1 LVTKLKVKIVGIQ
14 TKFIITFIFS
24 LIASFVIYESV
35 YSTYISFASQKHPHK
50 FANYNYSFSE
60 LSNISLNISLAANS
74 VNFNSESTY
83 KAVLSRYE
91 SKYSKY
97 KLGFVAVDSKNNVLY
112 DSSKLPKNLNLE
124 ESYSDFL
131 KYFISTGNL
140 TRYNY
145 YIHKMP
151 IKTDNTT
158 SILWITAS
166 PKNAPND
173 SKGVLFE
180 FKSTIIMLSL
190 CMLLFFI
197 ITHHRMKYINE
208 ICHGIKIIANE
219 NLNFKIHKKGHDEL
233 SEICKNINFMA
244 DKISKKIENEKK
256 IEASKN
262 LLITNV
268 AHDIRSPLTSIIGF
282 LQIIKNSEYKSQEEM
297 RRFIGICLTKAE
309 TMKKLTDNLFMFTK
323 LNDSSVKLHLSTIC
337 LNELI
342 YQLIDEFEIAFE
354 NSKLKI
360 IDNICTESIMVTVDI
375 NLFVRALNNLMYN
388 ALKYSF
394 KPSNVHVSLIQHD
407 KKVVIS
413 TSNRCKNLNVENINM
428 LFEKF
433 YRMDTS
439 RTNPDE
445 GSGLGLSITKSII
458 EKHGGNIWANY
469 EKDIITFA
477 ILMPLN

>member
-1 LVTKLKVKIVGIQ
+1 M
-14 TKFIITFIFS
+14 
-24 LIASFVIYESV
+24 IYESV

-50 FANYNYSFSE
+50 FENYNYSFSK

-83 KAVLSRYE
+83 KAVLSGYE

-97 KLGFVAVDSKNNVLY
+97 KLGFVAEDSKNNVLY

-131 KYFISTGNL
+131 KYYASAGNL

-145 YIHKMP
+145 YIYKMP
-151 IKTDNTT
+151 IKTDTTT
-158 SILWITAS
+158 STLWITAS
-166 PKNAPND
+166 PRNIPND
-173 SKGVLFE
+173 SKMLLFE
-180 FKSTIIMLSL
+180 FKSIIIMLSL
-190 CMLLFFI
+190 CMLLFLI

-208 ICHGIKIIANE
+208 ICRGIKIIANE
-219 NLNFKIHKKGHDEL
+219 NLNFKIRKKGHDEL

-244 DKISKKIENEKK
+244 DKINEKIENEKR

-262 LLITNV
+262 SLITNV

-297 RRFIGICLTKAE
+297 KRFIDICLKKAE

-323 LNDSSVKLHLSTIC
+323 LNSSSVTLHLSAIC

-342 YQLIDEFEIAFE
+342 YQLIDEFEMTFE

-360 IDNICTESIMVTVDI
+360 IDNICTKSILVSVDV

-388 ALKYSF
+388 SLKYSF
-394 KPSNVHVSLIQHD
+394 KPSNVHISLVQHD
-407 KKVVIS
+407 KYAVIS
-413 TSNRCKNLNVENINM
+413 ISNRCENLNVENLNM

-433 YRMDTS
+433 YRADIS
-439 RTNPDE
+439 RTNTDE

-458 EKHGGNIWANY
+458 EKHGGEIWANY
-469 EKDIITFA
+469 EKDIITFT
-477 ILMPLN
+477 ISIPLN

>member
-1 LVTKLKVKIVGIQ
+1 M
-14 TKFIITFIFS
+14 
-24 LIASFVIYESV
+24 IYESV

-50 FANYNYSFSE
+50 FQNYNYSFGE
-60 LSNISLNISLAANS
+60 LLHISLNISLTTSS
-74 VNFNSESTY
+74 VDFNSESTY

-97 KLGFVAVDSKNNVLY
+97 KLGFVAVDSKSNILY
-112 DSSKLPKNLNLE
+112 NSSRLPKNLNLE

-131 KYFISTGNL
+131 KYYTSAGDF

-145 YIHKMP
+145 YIYKMP
-151 IKTDNTT
+151 IKTYNTT

-166 PKNAPND
+166 PRNAPND
-173 SKGVLFE
+173 SKMLLFE
-180 FKSTIIMLSL
+180 FKSIIIMLSL
-190 CMLLFFI
+190 CMLLFLI

-219 NLNFKIHKKGHDEL
+219 NLNFKIRKKGHDEL

-244 DKISKKIENEKK
+244 DKINEKVENEKR
-256 IEASKN
+256 IEGSKN
-262 LLITNV
+262 SLITNV

-297 RRFIGICLTKAE
+297 KRFIGICLKKAE

-323 LNDSSVKLHLSTIC
+323 LNDSSVKLHLSAIC

-413 TSNRCKNLNVENINM
+413 INNRCENLKVENLNI

-433 YRMDTS
+433 YRTDVS
-439 RTNPDE
+439 RTNTDE

-469 EKDIITFA
+469 EKHIITFTVS
-477 ILMPLN
+477 IPVN